1 MSSLVNVITMI
12 RALSL
17 GVAAVTTSLVAVH
30 ILGLPLRPKP
40 ILYFVL
46 LSSLSVGFYFA
57 LQHIV
62 PQHKIT
68 PIWHNASAAPR
79 VHFEGPDVDDLI
91 ETEFQYPLIKPSQC
105 TEKPNNMV
113 VTPPA
118 TGPTCQPSVTPPAQ
132 LLPDFSPATHQYV
145 CSRPQLFSWN
155 REDAELVQDAAAF
168 HPS

>member
-1 MSSLVNVITMI
+1 ML
-12 RALSL
+12 RAVLL
-17 GVAAVTTSLVAVH
+17 GVAAVTASLIAVH
-30 ILGLPLRPKP
+30 IIGFPLRPKP
-40 ILYFVL
+40 ILYFLL

-57 LQHIV
+57 LQRIV
-62 PQHKIT
+62 PEHKIT
-68 PIWHNASAAPR
+68 PIWQNATTAPR
-79 VHFEGPDVDDLI
+79 VNFKGPDVDDLI
-91 ETEFQYPLIKPSQC
+91 DTEFQYPLIKPSQC
-105 TEKPNNMV
+105 TEKPNDMIIPI

-132 LLPDFSPATHQYV
+132 LLPDFTPANHQYV